1 MLQCLIIIFSLIES
15 HITFLLIVICIVIVV
30 RGNKK
35 ILNNCSNLYCRLFQ
49 ANNVPFH
56 KYIWDIQITFL
67 H

>member
-15 HITFLLIVICIVIVV
+15 HITFLLIIICIVIVV

-35 ILNNCSNLYCRLFQ
+35 TLNKCSNLDCFKLIMYHFI
-49 ANNVPFH
+49 N
-56 KYIWDIQITFL
+56 IQITFL